1 MVVTSPLED
10 AFPMSNFVSGRHVL
24 QTPGP
29 TNLPERVLRAM
40 DRNAINHRGPEFS
53 ALGRDIVTKLRGVL
67 QTAAATIGIF
77 PASGT
82 GAWEAAL
89 ANTLVAGDRILISRT
104 GQFSALWE
112 QMAIRFGLDVVSLDT
127 DWRRGADPLAIG
139 ELLRQ
144 DREHRVKAV
153 CAVHSETSTSCMTD
167 VAAVRQAMNRADHP
181 ALLMV
186 DAISSL
192 GCAEYQ
198 HDGWGVDVTIA
209 GSQKGLMV
217 PPGLSFT
224 AISDKALAVARA
236 GGSRR
241 SYWDWEPLV
250 TANRTGFFPYT
261 PAINLLY
268 ALNEALDML
277 AEEGLPAVFARHS
290 RYAKAT
296 RLAAA
301 AWGLELQCADPAAY
315 APGVTAIRT
324 PEGHSAD
331 KLRAV
336 ILERFNMSL
345 GNGLGRIEDRVFRIG
360 HMGDLG
366 ALSLTGAL
374 TGVEMGLR
382 AVGVPFTAG
391 GVQAAM
397 DFLGSGTG

>member
-1 MVVTSPLED
+1 MVVTRPLED
-10 AFPMSNFVSGRHVL
+10 AFPMSKFVSGRHFL

-29 TNLPERVLRAM
+29 TNLPDRVLRAM
-40 DRNAINHRGPEFS
+40 DRNAINHRGPEFG
-53 ALGRDIVTKLRGVL
+53 ALGRDIIAKLRGVF
-67 QTAAATIGIF
+67 QAAAATIGVF

-89 ANTLVAGDRILISRT
+89 ANTLVPGDRILISRT
-104 GQFSALWE
+104 GQFSHLWE
-112 QMAIRFGLDVVSLDT
+112 QMAVRFGLDVASLET

-139 ELLRQ
+139 EVLQQ
-144 DREHRVKAV
+144 DHEHRIKAV

-167 VAAVRQAMNRADHP
+167 IVAVRQAMNRTGHP

-192 GCAEYQ
+192 GCADYQ
-198 HDGWGVDVTIA
+198 HDAWGVDVTIA

-217 PPGLSFT
+217 PPGLAFS
-224 AISDKALAVARA
+224 AISDKALAAARA

-250 TANRTGFFPYT
+250 TANSTGFFPYT

-277 AEEGLPAVFARHS
+277 AEEGLPTVFARHS
-290 RYAKAT
+290 RYAQAT
-296 RLAAA
+296 RLAVS

-324 PEGHSAD
+324 PQGHSAD
-331 KLRAV
+331 NLRNV

-366 ALSLTGAL
+366 VLSFTGAL

-382 AVGVPFTAG
+382 AAGVPHKPG
-391 GVQAAM
+391 GAQAAM
-397 DFLGSGTG
+397 EFLSAADG

>member
-1 MVVTSPLED
+1 
-10 AFPMSNFVSGRHVL
+10 MSNFVSGRHFL

-29 TNLPERVLRAM
+29 SNLPDRVLRAM
-40 DRNAINHRGPEFS
+40 DRNPINHRGPEFG
-53 ALGRDIVTKLRGVL
+53 ALGRDIVAKLRGL
-67 QTAAATIGIF
+67 FQTRAATIGIF

-89 ANTLVAGDRILISRT
+89 ANTLVPGDRILISRT
-104 GQFSALWE
+104 GQFSHLWE
-112 QMAIRFGLDVVSLDT
+112 QMALRFGLDVVSLET
-127 DWRRGADPLAIG
+127 DWRRGADPLAVG
-139 ELLRQ
+139 ETLRQ
-144 DREHRVKAV
+144 DSERRIKAV

-167 VAAVRQAMNRADHP
+167 IAALRQAIHRTDHP

-192 GCAEYQ
+192 GCADYQ
-198 HDGWGVDVTIA
+198 HDGWAVDVTIA

-224 AISDKALAVARA
+224 AISDKALAAARA

-250 TANRTGFFPYT
+250 AANRTGLFPYT
-261 PAINLLY
+261 PAISLLY
-268 ALNEALDML
+268 GLTEALDML
-277 AEEGLPAVFARHS
+277 AEEGLPAVFDRHN
-290 RYAKAT
+290 RYAEAT

-301 AWGLELQCADPAAY
+301 AWDLELQCADPAAY

-324 PEGHSAD
+324 PNGHSAD
-331 KLRAV
+331 NLRKV

-366 ALSLTGAL
+366 VLSLTGAL

-382 AVGVPFTAG
+382 AAGVPHRAG
-391 GVQAAM
+391 GVRAAM
-397 DFLGSGTG
+397 EFLASANG

>member
-1 MVVTSPLED
+1 
-10 AFPMSNFVSGRHVL
+10 MSNFVSGRHFL

-40 DRNAINHRGPEFS
+40 DRNAINHRGPEFG
-53 ALGRDIVTKLRGVL
+53 ALGREIIAKLRGVF
-67 QTAAATIGIF
+67 QTKAATIGIF

-89 ANTLVAGDRILISRT
+89 INTLSPGDRILISRT
-104 GQFSALWE
+104 GQFSHLWE
-112 QMAIRFGLDVVSLDT
+112 QMATRLGIDVVSLET
-127 DWRRGADPLAIG
+127 DWRRGADPVAIG
-139 ELLRQ
+139 QVLAQ
-144 DREHRVKAV
+144 DREHKIKAV
-153 CAVHSETSTSCMTD
+153 GAVHSETSTSCMTD
-167 VAAVRQAMNRADHP
+167 IGAVRQAMNHADHP

-192 GCAEYQ
+192 GCADYR
-198 HDGWGVDVTIA
+198 HDEWGVDVTIA

-224 AISDKALAVARA
+224 AISDKALAAARA

-241 SYWDWEPLV
+241 SYWDWEPLA
-250 TANRTGFFPYT
+250 TSNQTGFFPYT
-261 PAINLLY
+261 PAVNLLF

-277 AEEGLPAVFARHS
+277 AEEGLATVFARHE
-290 RYAKAT
+290 RYARAT
-296 RLAAA
+296 RLAVAT
-301 AWGLELQCADPAAY
+301 WGLDLQCLDPAAY
-315 APGVTAIRT
+315 NPGVTAIRV
-324 PEGHSAD
+324 PDGHSAD

-336 ILERFNMSL
+336 ILEKFNMSL

-366 ALSLTGAL
+366 VLSFTGTL

-382 AVGVPFTAG
+382 AAGIPHKAG

-397 DFLGSGTG
+397 DFLATSNG

>member
-1 MVVTSPLED
+1 
-10 AFPMSNFVSGRHVL
+10 MSNFVSGRHFL

-29 TNLPERVLRAM
+29 TNLPDRVLRAM
-40 DRNAINHRGPEFS
+40 DRNAINHRGPEFG
-53 ALGRDIVTKLRGVL
+53 ALGREIIAKLRGVF
-67 QTAAATIGIF
+67 QAASATIGIF

-82 GAWEAAL
+82 GAWESAL
-89 ANTLVAGDRILISRT
+89 ANTLTAGDRILISRT
-104 GQFSALWE
+104 GQFSHLWE
-112 QMAIRFGLDVVSLDT
+112 QLAARFGLDVIPLET
-127 DWRRGADPLAIG
+127 DWRRGGDPVAIG
-139 ELLRQ
+139 EMLAQ
-144 DREHRVKAV
+144 DREHKIKAV
-153 CAVHSETSTSCMTD
+153 CVVHSETSTSCMTD
-167 VAAVRQAMNRADHP
+167 VLAVRQAMNRTSHP

-192 GCAEYQ
+192 ACADYR
-198 HDGWGVDVTIA
+198 HDEWEVDVTIA

-224 AISDKALAVARA
+224 VISDKAMAVARA

-250 TANRTGFFPYT
+250 TSNKTGFFPYT

-277 AEEGLPAVFARHS
+277 AEEGLPNVFARHN
-290 RYAKAT
+290 RYAQAT
-296 RLAAA
+296 RLAVA
-301 AWGLELQCADPAAY
+301 AWGLELQCADPTAY

-331 KLRAV
+331 RLRNI
-336 ILERFNMSL
+336 ILEKFNMSL
-345 GNGLGRIEDRVFRIG
+345 GNGLGRIENRVFRIG

-366 ALSLTGAL
+366 VLSLTGTL
-374 TGVEMGLR
+374 TGVEMGLL
-382 AVGVPFTAG
+382 AAGIPHNQG

-397 DFLGSGTG
+397 NYLAASNG

>member
-1 MVVTSPLED
+1 
-10 AFPMSNFVSGRHVL
+10 MSGYVSGRHFL

-29 TNLPERVLRAM
+29 TNLPDRVLRAM
-40 DRNAINHRGPEFS
+40 DRNAINHRGPDFGV
-53 ALGRDIVTKLRGVL
+53 LGREVVAKLRHIF
-67 QTAAATIGIF
+67 QTEATIGIF

-82 GAWEAAL
+82 GAWESAL
-89 ANTLVAGDRILISRT
+89 VNTLVPGDRILISRT
-104 GQFSALWE
+104 GQFSHLWE
-112 QMAIRFGLDVVSLDT
+112 QMARRFGLDVVTLDT
-127 DWRRGADPLAIG
+127 DWRRGADPIAIG
-139 ELLRQ
+139 RLLEQ
-144 DREHRVKAV
+144 DKEHRIKAV

-167 VAAVRQAMNRADHP
+167 IQAVRHAITRTAHP

-198 HDGWGVDVTIA
+198 HDDWEVDVTIA

-224 AISDKALAVARA
+224 AISEKALAAARA

-241 SYWDWEPLV
+241 GYWDWEPLV
-250 TANRTGFFPYT
+250 ASNKTGYFPYT
-261 PAINLLY
+261 PAVNLLF
-268 ALNEALDML
+268 ALNEALTML
-277 AEEGLPAVFARHS
+277 AEEGLPAVFARHA
-290 RYAKAT
+290 RYAQAT

-301 AWGLELQCADPAAY
+301 TWGMELQCADPAAY

-324 PEGHSAD
+324 PGGHSAD
-331 KLRAV
+331 ALRAL
-336 ILERFNMSL
+336 ILEKFNMSL
-345 GNGLGRIEDRVFRIG
+345 GNGLGRLDDRVFRIG

-366 ALSLTGAL
+366 VLSLTGTL

-382 AVGVPFTAG
+382 MAGIPYSEG

-397 DFLGSGTG
+397 NFLAARG

>member
-1 MVVTSPLED
+1 
-10 AFPMSNFVSGRHVL
+10 MSKFVSGRHFL

-29 TNLPERVLRAM
+29 TNLPDRVLRAM
-40 DRNAINHRGPEFS
+40 DRNAINHRGPEFG
-53 ALGRDIVTKLRGVL
+53 ALGREIVAKLRLVF
-67 QTAAATIGIF
+67 QTSATIGIF

-89 ANTLVAGDRILISRT
+89 VNTLVPGDRVLISRT
-104 GQFSALWE
+104 GQFSHLWE
-112 QMAIRFGLDVVSLDT
+112 QMALRFGLDVATLET
-127 DWRRGADPLAIG
+127 DWRRGADAAAIN
-139 ELLRQ
+139 EVLDH
-144 DREHRVKAV
+144 DREHRIKAV
-153 CAVHSETSTSCMTD
+153 FAVHSETSTSCMTD
-167 VAAVRQAMNRADHP
+167 IPAVRAAMDRASHP

-186 DAISSL
+186 DSISSL
-192 GCAEYQ
+192 GCADYR
-198 HDGWGVDVTIA
+198 HDEWGVDVTIA

-224 AISDKALAVARA
+224 AISDKALSAARA
-236 GGSRR
+236 GGAHR

-250 TANRTGFFPYT
+250 TSNKTGFFPYT
-261 PAINLLY
+261 PAMNLLF

-277 AEEGLPAVFARHS
+277 AGEGLANVFARHA
-290 RYAKAT
+290 RYAQAT

-331 KLRAV
+331 RLRDV

-345 GNGLGRIEDRVFRIG
+345 GNGLGRLADRVFRIG

-366 ALSLTGAL
+366 TLSLAGTLA
-374 TGVEMGLR
+374 GVEMGLQ
-382 AVGVPFTAG
+382 AASVPHNPG

-397 DFLGSGTG
+397 NFLASPGRSA